1 VLRLTAI
8 IGVSL
13 SLASS
18 TFASVGEPRA
28 RSQQKGGSVDLV
40 QVELI
45 VPKKVRVGK
54 TFRVMDR
61 LENQGQ
67 SVAFKTVTGFYL
79 SEDDRWDEKDV
90 LVGGRRAP
98 QLAGQQS
105 HETVTPVTLKPTVTS
120 GNYYFLA
127 VADATHILEERYR
140 ENNTRAVAILVMP
153 AGEK

>member
-1 VLRLTAI
+1 MRK
-8 IGVSL
+8 
-13 SLASS
+13 SLAITGLTLGVVSS
-18 TFASVGEPRA
+18 TLAGRA
-28 RSQQKGGSVDLV
+28 ELRAAAQQKGGSVDLV

-45 VPKKVRVGK
+45 VPKKIRVGK
-54 TFRVMDR
+54 AFRVMDR

-127 VADATHILEERYR
+127 VADATHVLEERYR
-140 ENNTRAVAILVMP
+140 DNNTRAVAVIVLP
-153 AGEK
+153 AEGK